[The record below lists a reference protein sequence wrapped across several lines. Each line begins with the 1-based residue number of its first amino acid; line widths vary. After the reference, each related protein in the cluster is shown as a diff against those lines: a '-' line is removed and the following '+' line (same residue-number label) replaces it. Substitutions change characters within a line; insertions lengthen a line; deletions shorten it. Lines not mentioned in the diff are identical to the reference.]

1 MLSAH
6 EAKEISKQ
14 NTPIL
19 AIMKDIEEEIK
30 KVATRGGTE
39 VMYECQDYVNAG
51 TIATIVSQLRNIYGY
66 KVTWSYLYKTFI
78 INW

>member
-14 NTPIL
+14 NTPVDI
-19 AIMKDIEEEIK
+19 IMKDIEKRIK
-30 KVATRGGTE
+30 DTARQGGTE
-39 VMYECQDYVNAG
+39 LLYECRNNTSTEV
-51 TIATIVSQLRNIYGY
+51 IAEIVSKMRNIYGY
-66 KVTWSYLYKTFI
+66 KVAWAFGLKAFL